1 MLERM
6 YFCSKLVDTAIQAV
20 EAGDSQSAK
29 ANLQALKNILDNVN
43 AGDEG
48 VNKVIKNI
56 AAATGV
62 DDLKTLENLI
72 LVGCNIAARG
82 HGTSQA
88 TYAAHIE
95 REASIAK
102 LVTLPMLGIR

>member
-6 YFCSKLVDTAIQAV
+6 YFCSKLVDTAMQAV
-20 EAGDSQSAK
+20 EAGDTKKAS
-29 ANLQALKNILDNVN
+29 ANLQALKNIIDGLNT
-43 AGDEG
+43 GDDG
-48 VNKVIKNI
+48 VNQVIKNI
-56 AAATGV
+56 AAAAGI
-62 DDLKTLENLI
+62 DDFKTLENLI
-72 LVGCNIAARG
+72 LAGCNIAARA

-88 TYAAHIE
+88 TYAAHLE

>member
-6 YFCSKLVDTAIQAV
+6 YFCSKFVDMAMQAV
-20 EAGDSQSAK
+20 ETGDTKTAT
-29 ANLQALKNILDNVN
+29 ANLQALKDIIAGLN
-43 AGDEG
+43 AGDDG
-48 VNKVIKNI
+48 VNKVVKNI
-56 AAATGV
+56 AAATGI

-72 LVGCNIAARG
+72 LVGCNIAVRG